1 MLPRQA
7 RDKHRESSTKY
18 RCLAVVGIMRRRGLS
33 VALAAPTG
41 RAAQRLTELVGS
53 LEGTEG
59 VGAAAAAGDSNAR
72 PSSDGAETSR
82 EQSQR
87 SRQSQQR

>member
-1 MLPRQA
+1 M
-7 RDKHRESSTKY
+7 
-18 RCLAVVGIMRRRGLS
+18 
-33 VALAAPTG
+33 ALAAPTG

-59 VGAAAAAGDSNAR
+59 VGAAAAGDSNAR